1 MPYDPETHLNC
12 GRAMKSYILRTM
24 ETFMRAEAEVGRCC
38 FTPD

>member
-24 ETFMRAEAEVGRCC
+24 VRRCKL
-38 FTPD
+38 TLSNPS